1 MSANPSL
8 SLRKG
13 PEVDFSNSV
22 AVSRPALR
30 AQGVE
35 TSDARQ
41 NHTQPNRSPERTLT
55 MSTSLKIAAATLLA
69 LFASC
74 LTTTS
79 AQAQHRSNRISG
91 IVRDVFDVIA
101 DELEDYEEDYEDEY
115 DDYEEDYED
124 EFDYEQNERGQD
136 RFPSIER
143 GPNQSTLNR
152 LPPGFIGQ
160 WRVLTPPGIAGAA
173 KGRILLPLEWSHHTR
188 HHRQLLPCSSRHG
201 SAPTIPLEPRR
212 TEPERSVVH
221 GPIPGKSVDPD
232 QRPRLGD
239 PTGTS

>member
-1 MSANPSL
+1 MAA
-8 SLRKG
+8 G
-13 PEVDFSNSV
+13 
-22 AVSRPALR
+22 RPALR

-55 MSTSLKIAAATLLA
+55 VSTSLKIAAATLLA

-124 EFDYEQNERGQD
+124 EFDYEQNERSQD

-160 WRVLTPPGIAGAA
+160 WRVLTPPGMAGAPRVEYSFRSNGA
-173 KGRILLPLEWSHHTR
+173 TTRITTGNYYRARPVTEVLRLSRWSQGELNLNGQWYMARFQGNQLILTNDRGSVTRLER
-188 HHRQLLPCSSRHG
+188 
-201 SAPTIPLEPRR
+201 
-212 TEPERSVVH
+212 
-221 GPIPGKSVDPD
+221 VD
-232 QRPRLGD
+232 
-239 PTGTS
+239 

>member
-1 MSANPSL
+1 
-8 SLRKG
+8 
-13 PEVDFSNSV
+13 
-22 AVSRPALR
+22 
-30 AQGVE
+30 
-35 TSDARQ
+35 
-41 NHTQPNRSPERTLT
+41 

-124 EFDYEQNERGQD
+124 EFDYEQNERSQD

-143 GPNQSTLNR
+143 GPNPIHPE
-152 LPPGFIGQ
+152 PPSP
-160 WRVLTPPGIAGAA
+160 RVHRSVASAHAAGNGRRP
-173 KGRILLPLEWSHHTR
+173 KGRILLPFEWSHHTH
-188 HHRQLLPCSSRHG
+188 HHRQLLPCSSRDG